1 MNALTKWSPF
11 RTTRWD
17 PTQQMADFERTLER
31 LFNRA
36 PAIAGHGDEPITER
50 LWEPLTDITEDDK
63 EFLVKVEL
71 PEMKKEDV
79 KVTVENGVLRISG
92 ERKAEKEEKTTKYH
106 RIERAYGS
114 FERCFTLPENCK
126 ADNMTAEY
134 KDGMLTLCVPKT
146 KDDSPKAIE
155 VKVQ

>member
-1 MNALTKWSPF
+1 MNKLAKWNPLNELSEVQNRLSSIFGGSSLRHIGDAGLGLADWSPLV
-11 RTTRWD
+11 D
-17 PTQQMADFERTLER
+17 VSE
-31 LFNRA
+31 N
-36 PAIAGHGDEPITER
+36 
-50 LWEPLTDITEDDK
+50 DK
-63 EFLVKVEL
+63 EFVIKAEL
-71 PEMKKEDV
+71 PDIKKEDV
-79 KVTVENGVLRISG
+79 KVLVENGVLQISG
-92 ERKAEKEEKTTKYH
+92 ERHLEKEEKGKKYH

-114 FERCFTLPENCK
+114 FERCFTLPENSK